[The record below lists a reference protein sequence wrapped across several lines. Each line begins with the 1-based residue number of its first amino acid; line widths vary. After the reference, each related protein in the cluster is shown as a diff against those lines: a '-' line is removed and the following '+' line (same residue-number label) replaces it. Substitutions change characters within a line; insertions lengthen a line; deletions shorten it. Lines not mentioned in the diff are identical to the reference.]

1 MHKHHGRHNDPTH
14 HAHILMYGRS
24 AHAEGGSAPG
34 NMASNIPTYRHGGK
48 THRKHHAEGDAVG
61 TNPITGMKS
70 PDVIERRKGG
80 RACHAEG
87 DTVAVPYRGGGKTHH
102 KRRHHADGEMAEMKA
117 DGGEAA
123 LLRRGGG
130 THQRRRRA
138 SEGGMQTLWERM
150 KQPLVRNSAPFR
162 PMRLGKGPQIP
173 DGPGSEMEK
182 RLNTPMF
189 LRKGGETH
197 RRHHAKGE
205 MAELMSHGGCK
216 KKSLGREKHDFG
228 DIVGNLLPLLP
239 LFLKEGGEATKL
251 AAGGAGK
258 MRKGMLTKAGKILKA
273 PIHSPMHMP
282 FKPR

>member
-34 NMASNIPTYRHGGK
+34 NMASNIPTYRHGGHP
-48 THRKHHAEGDAVG
+48 HRKRHAEGDAVG

-87 DTVAVPYRGGGKTHH
+87 DTVAVPYRHGGKTHH
-102 KRRHHADGEMAEMKA
+102 RRRHHAEGEMAEMKA
-117 DGGEAA
+117 DGGAAA

-130 THQRRRRA
+130 AHR
-138 SEGGMQTLWERM
+138 
-150 KQPLVRNSAPFR
+150 
-162 PMRLGKGPQIP
+162 
-173 DGPGSEMEK
+173 
-182 RLNTPMF
+182 
-189 LRKGGETH
+189 

-205 MAELMSHGGCK
+205 MAEMMSHGGCK
-216 KKSLGREKHDFG
+216 KKSLGRERHSFG
-228 DIVGNLLPLLP
+228 DFIGKVGNVASNLLPLLP

-258 MRKGMLTKAGKILKA
+258 MRKGMLTKAGKVLKA